1 MYLWLINNMLSRD
14 YILST
19 IKAKKPD
26 LKNFG
31 IHQIGLFG
39 SYSRGEASEESDIDI
54 LIEFDPDKETF
65 DNFMAAYDYFETL
78 FKGQKIEVVT
88 KNSLSPYIGPYILKE
103 VVYA

>member
-1 MYLWLINNMLSRD
+1 M
-14 YILST
+14 
-19 IKAKKPD
+19 
-26 LKNFG
+26 
-31 IHQIGLFG
+31 FG

-65 DNFMAAYDYFETL
+65 DNFMAVYDYFETL

-103 VVYA
+103 VVYALRAFRIPQTYQE